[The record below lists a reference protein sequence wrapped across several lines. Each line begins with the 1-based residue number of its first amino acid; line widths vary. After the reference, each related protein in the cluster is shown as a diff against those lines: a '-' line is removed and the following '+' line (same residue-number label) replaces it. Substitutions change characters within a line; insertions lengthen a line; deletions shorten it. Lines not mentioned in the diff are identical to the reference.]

1 MNWSLS
7 FISLLLYMYLS
18 CRENWIRCDE
28 SRHHSSLPVKLIF
41 ILKVNKYS
49 LLCGDFWYSFYLSYI
64 LFHLCSKNTAY
75 KHLFA
80 LVTLLCLRA
89 CLFYAQRN
97 LCEMLIGCRQNK
109 VNDAFCCAMIWQITC
124 EGLRFLTTLLDFL
137 LQQFLTWWITIES
150 NIMIYL

>member
-49 LLCGDFWYSFYLSYI
+49 LLCGDFWYSFLSFLHSLSSVLQEHCVQTSVCTGHI
-64 LFHLCSKNTAY
+64 AVFACLLVLCTEKSLWNAY
-75 KHLFA
+75 WMQ
-80 LVTLLCLRA
+80 TEQSEWCILLCNDLTN
-89 CLFYAQRN
+89 N
-97 LCEMLIGCRQNK
+97 LWRSEIFNYIAR
-109 VNDAFCCAMIWQITC
+109 FFIT
-124 EGLRFLTTLLDFL
+124 
-137 LQQFLTWWITIES
+137 TIL
-150 NIMIYL
+150 NLMNNNWK